1 MAGKAKDIT
10 GQKFGYLIALRPTDI
25 RKWRSVVWEF
35 LCTACGS
42 KVFLPAGLV
51 TRKRTPQKSCGCLNY
66 NDLTGQKFGRLT
78 ALRPTEK
85 RIGRSV
91 VWECE
96 CSCPARTITYVTAG
110 NLTAGSVKSCGCVG
124 REKAKARMLSKNNP
138 NPRDNNMSE
147 HDRIVKRKYPEY
159 KEWRTTVFVRD
170 SFTCQKCGGVGGRL
184 NAHHIE
190 SYASNKDKRTLV
202 SNGITLC
209 KNCHRNYHH
218 VYGNDVTEETFNEW
232 MEKE

>member
-1 MAGKAKDIT
+1 MAGQFLVRKDIT

-42 KVFLPAGLV
+42 KVFLPTGLV

-78 ALRPTEK
+78 ALEPTNR

-91 VWECE
+91 VWK
-96 CSCPARTITYVTAG
+96 CSCACSPSKIHYVSTG
-110 NLTAGSVKSCGCVG
+110 NLTCGSVSSCGCSTRG
-124 REKAKARMLSKNNP
+124 PLHYSWDPEKTDEERMH
-138 NPRDNNMSE
+138 R
-147 HDRIVKRKYPEY
+147 RKYPEY